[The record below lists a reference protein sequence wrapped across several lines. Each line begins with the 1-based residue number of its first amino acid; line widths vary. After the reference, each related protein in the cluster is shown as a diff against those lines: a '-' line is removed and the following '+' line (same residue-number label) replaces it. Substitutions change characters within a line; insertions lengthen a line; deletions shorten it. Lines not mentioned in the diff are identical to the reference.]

1 MKDTEITDIVEM
13 IRNGR
18 VDQPVPE
25 QEAYFDAG
33 YTPPPHK
40 WKIVKKEYI
49 DGKLYYV
56 YSWDWKPISL
66 LRVFLLFMKGSE

>member
-25 QEAYFDAG
+25 QERNFDAG
-33 YTPPPHK
+33 YTPPPHE
-40 WKIVKKEYI
+40 WKIVKEEWITI
-49 DGKLYYV
+49 DGVCRKYMC
-56 YSWDWKPISL
+56 YS
-66 LRVFLLFMKGSE
+66 

>member
-18 VDQPVPE
+18 VNQPVPE

-40 WKIVKKEYI
+40 WKVVKEEWITI
-49 DGKLYYV
+49 DGVRKKYTV
-56 YSWDWKPISL
+56 YS
-66 LRVFLLFMKGSE
+66 

>member
-18 VDQPVPE
+18 VNQPVPE
-25 QEAYFDAG
+25 QEVYFDAG

-40 WKIVKKEYI
+40 WKVVKEEWITI
-49 DGKLYYV
+49 DGVRKKYTV
-56 YSWDWKPISL
+56 YS
-66 LRVFLLFMKGSE
+66 